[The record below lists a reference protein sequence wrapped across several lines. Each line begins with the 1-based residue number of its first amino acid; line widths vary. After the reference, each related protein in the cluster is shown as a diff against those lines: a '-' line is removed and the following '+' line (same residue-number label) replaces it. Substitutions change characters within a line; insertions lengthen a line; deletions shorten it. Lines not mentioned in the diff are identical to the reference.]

1 MSKQNQ
7 CKMQVRNNEAKWI
20 VWPCWVLLCLSMIF
34 HTHLS
39 TWDSGDFSVQFPVT
53 FEFAIQLKA
62 VETLILSCKDVR
74 WALAVCAVQFA
85 TCPAKVGH
93 RAILIYLEVAL
104 LHAVNNVHF
113 RIFSTPVVEGSALP
127 NLCDTSSQTRWWHSF
142 IGTSDLHTSVNW
154 WDALRWRNVL
164 RSYQITTQMTVSTL
178 WYIASAQ
185 VWKYNLVDPASS
197 HMLVSK
203 IKPCMSK
210 YKFCTAKLWM
220 AHYNSY

>member
-1 MSKQNQ
+1 
-7 CKMQVRNNEAKWI
+7 
-20 VWPCWVLLCLSMIF
+20 MIF

-154 WDALRWRNVL
+154 WDALR
-164 RSYQITTQMTVSTL
+164 
-178 WYIASAQ
+178 
-185 VWKYNLVDPASS
+185 
-197 HMLVSK
+197 
-203 IKPCMSK
+203 
-210 YKFCTAKLWM
+210 
-220 AHYNSY
+220 